1 MDHGARAAGA
11 SAAAADHGS
20 SHSMG
25 GMNMRDKSK
34 VPDSVKVGVG
44 VDAIA
49 MSPVDRT
56 GDPGVG
62 LEDVGHKVLTYR
74 ALMSLTPNPDTRPPQ
89 RTIEVHP
96 TGNMERFMT
105 SFDGA
110 TLSEGVAPI
119 RFERNERA
127 RVVLINDTMMTH
139 QIHLYGPFF
148 EVVNGHTGS
157 YTLKHT
163 GKVLAGGTV
172 SKSGK

>member
-1 MDHGARAAGA
+1 MGGMDHGSMAGMDHGAMSGMDHGAMAAGA

-74 ALMSLTPNPDTRPPQ
+74 DLMSLTPNTDTRPPH
-89 RTIEVHP
+89 RTLEVHLP
-96 TGNMERFMT
+96 GHMSRFT
-105 SFDGA
+105 WSFDGDN
-110 TLSEGVAPI
+110 L
-119 RFERNERA
+119 R
-127 RVVLINDTMMTH
+127 
-139 QIHLYGPFF
+139 YGYKPTPLQP
-148 EVVNGHTGS
+148 N
-157 YTLKHT
+157 
-163 GKVLAGGTV
+163 
-172 SKSGK
+172 